1 MASWKE
7 FKSEMAQ
14 AWKDFEREIRMKIAS
29 LEFQQENQD
38 DKNLIKMLIIILMV
52 VQVDPYLHSS
62 IEMFVFCLIT
72 LNLIALLTEGF
83 AAEHS

>member
-14 AWKDFEREIRMKIAS
+14 AWKDFESEIRINKAS

-72 LNLIALLTEGF
+72 LNGIALLTEGF
-83 AAEHS
+83 AGEHS

>member
-1 MASWKE
+1 
-7 FKSEMAQ
+7 MAQ
-14 AWKDFEREIRMKIAS
+14 AFNDFESEFRMKKVS

-38 DKNLIKMLIIILMV
+38 DKNLIKFLIIMLTVI
-52 VQVDPYLHSS
+52 QVDPYLHLS

-83 AAEHS
+83 AGEHS

>member
-14 AWKDFEREIRMKIAS
+14 AWKDFESEIRINKAS

-72 LNLIALLTEGF
+72 LNLIA
-83 AAEHS
+83 